1 MTTLISKIL
10 AVFVT
15 IASVA
20 FMAIIMANVSAGGP
34 NWVQKSKELSEV
46 SFERANPQAP
56 WTAKK
61 RTDGSD
67 MGGGPILPAAIVSAQ
82 KKLLET
88 ERAQQT
94 VLDTEIARNKSRIA
108 EAKVL
113 IDVDLDAMKRR
124 EADLDKQFAELMEQM
139 NQLSQN
145 FTMESK
151 KQTDDLA
158 VLKLRAQEYILIK
171 NQLEELKAQREV
183 ATEEL
188 GRLKALVYQAKANLE
203 RAQTRRALL
212 IDDGATVGGYGDEL
226 GAKPAGGE
234 QPKGAA
240 KPAPEEKPAAEEKA
254 DPEKPAEEKPAEEK
268 PAEEKPAAEKPATEK
283 PAEPETPEPEKKE
296 SE

>member
-20 FMAIIMANVSAGGP
+20 FMAIVMANVSAGGP
-34 NWVQKSKELSEV
+34 NWTAKSKELTEV
-46 SFERANPQAP
+46 AFDRANPQAP
-56 WTAKK
+56 YTAKK
-61 RTDGSD
+61 RSDGTDL
-67 MGGGPILPAAIVSAQ
+67 GGGPILPAAIVSAQ
-82 KKLLET
+82 KKLLEA
-88 ERAQQT
+88 ERTQQAD
-94 VLDTEIARNKSRIA
+94 LDTKIAARKSAITESKA
-108 EAKVL
+108 L

-124 EADLDKQFAELMEQM
+124 EADLDKQFADLMEQM

-158 VLKLRAQEYILIK
+158 VLKLRSQEYILIK

-203 RAQTRRALL
+203 RAQTRLNLL
-212 IDDGATVGGYGDEL
+212 KDDGLKVDYNDAPKPVG
-226 GAKPAGGE
+226 KPAGNAKPGDE
-234 QPKGAA
+234 EPAAA
-240 KPAPEEKPAAEEKA
+240 KPAEKKPADEKPPEAKPDTEKA
-254 DPEKPAEEKPAEEK
+254 
-268 PAEEKPAAEKPATEK
+268 AEEKPAAEKPAK
-283 PAEPETPEPEKKE
+283 PESPEPEKKE
-296 SE
+296 PE